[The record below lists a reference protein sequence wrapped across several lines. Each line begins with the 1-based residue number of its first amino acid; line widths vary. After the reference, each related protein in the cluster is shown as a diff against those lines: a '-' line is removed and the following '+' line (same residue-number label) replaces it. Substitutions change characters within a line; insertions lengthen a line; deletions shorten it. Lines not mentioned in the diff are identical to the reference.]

1 MNDYERRAFERE
13 MRRQILAVD
22 DPKTQDILFSLL
34 GYVHELAEQLEESRQ
49 P

>member
-1 MNDYERRAFERE
+1 VNPYERRQFERD

-22 DPKTQDILFSLL
+22 DVKTQDILFSLL
-34 GYVHELAEQLEESRQ
+34 GYVHELAEELERTRQ